1 MNKKILNL
9 AIPSIISNIT
19 VPLLGLVDTS
29 ITGHMG
35 EARYIGA
42 IAVGSMIFNVTY
54 WLFGFLRMGTGGLT
68 AQAYGREDMQE
79 ALTTGFRSLII
90 SSIIGTLII
99 LFQMPLLS
107 FALWFIAPE
116 QGVMS
121 LTTLLRHLHLGCAS
135 HSRTLRPQRLVC
147 GNAEYE
153 DSDGYLYLTEY
164 HKHTALPH
172 FRLWLRH
179 ED

>member
-121 LTTLLRHLHLGCAS
+121 LTRLYCDICIWGA
-135 HSRTLRPQRLVC
+135 TLRPQRLVC